1 MGVTVQLSKLYQ
13 AEPEIR
19 NDLQG
24 RIEVF
29 DQNIRSFEK
38 RLRAVER
45 RLSLETPQTLQAGK
59 AFSGTS
65 PDFFQEINSA
75 HPAAGSSVSPQGP
88 SVSPEASFI
97 LPGNSLL
104 SDSIPSLTG
113 EDISSFAFSA
123 VLPSSESS
131 NSSTIFLDSSS
142 EVSGI
147 SYRVKDLSA
156 LFSSL
161 SESLHSL
168 QAAIS
173 ELSDFVHSTLKPEIE
188 KLENEVKD
196 IQGQENASEEHM
208 SKFESRIEAI
218 ENRDRFTLGSIK
230 VPVEIS
236 GIAGSSVLFLTGF
249 LVWSGRWDI
258 IRSPYFSIGLAVV
271 MAGAV
276 LLKFYMVNRKQKSLT
291 N

>member
-1 MGVTVQLSKLYQ
+1 MGVMVQLSKSYQ
-13 AEPEIR
+13 VEPEIR

-45 RLSLETPQTLQAGK
+45 RLSLEAPQVLQAGK
-59 AFSGTS
+59 AYSGIFSDS
-65 PDFFQEINSA
+65 FQEMSSVNSV
-75 HPAAGSSVSPQGP
+75 AGSSVLPQGP
-88 SVSPEASFI
+88 SVSPDSSFS

-104 SDSIPSLTG
+104 SDSIPSIT
-113 EDISSFAFSA
+113 EDDISSFAFSA
-123 VLPSSESS
+123 VLPSSEAS
-131 NSSTIFLDSSS
+131 NVSTTFLDSSS
-142 EVSGI
+142 EVSGV
-147 SYRVKDLSA
+147 SYRVRDISV

-161 SESLHSL
+161 SESLRSL
-168 QAAIS
+168 QAAVS
-173 ELSDFVHSTLKPEIE
+173 ELSDFVHSNLKPEIE
-188 KLENEVKD
+188 KLDSEIED
-196 IQGQENASEEHM
+196 IKGQENASEECV
-208 SKFESRIEAI
+208 KRLESRIEFI

-236 GIAGSSVLFLTGF
+236 GIAGSSVLFLTG
-249 LVWSGRWDI
+249 LLILSGRWDI
-258 IRSPYFSIGLAVV
+258 IRSPYFSTGLAVI

-276 LLKFYMVNRKQKSLT
+276 LLKFYMVNRKQKSLA

>member
-1 MGVTVQLSKLYQ
+1 MVQLSKACQ

-19 NDLQG
+19 DDLQG

-45 RLSLETPQTLQAGK
+45 RLSIEMPQNLQAGK
-59 AFSGTS
+59 VHSGVS
-65 PDFFQEINSA
+65 SDSFQEVASA
-75 HPAAGSSVSPQGP
+75 KPAAHSSVTPQVP
-88 SVSPEASFI
+88 SISPESPFP
-97 LPGNSLL
+97 LSGNSLL
-104 SDSIPSLTG
+104 SESSPSITQ
-113 EDISSFAFSA
+113 ENISNFAFSS
-123 VLPSSESS
+123 VLPSSGSS
-131 NSSTIFLDSSS
+131 NPSMISLDSSS
-142 EVSGI
+142 EVSGV
-147 SYRVKDLSA
+147 SYRIKEIGT

-161 SESLHSL
+161 SESLHTL

-173 ELSDFVHSTLKPEIE
+173 ELSGFVHGSLEPEIE
-188 KLENEVKD
+188 KLEGEVRNMK
-196 IQGQENASEEHM
+196 GQEDAAQEYI
-208 SKFESRIEAI
+208 KKLESRVEFL

-236 GIAGSSVLFLTGF
+236 GIAGSSVLFLTGL

-276 LLKFYMVNRKQKSLT
+276 LLKFSMVNRKQKSLT
-291 N
+291 DQ

>member
-1 MGVTVQLSKLYQ
+1 M
-13 AEPEIR
+13 
-19 NDLQG
+19 
-24 RIEVF
+24 
-29 DQNIRSFEK
+29 
-38 RLRAVER
+38 
-45 RLSLETPQTLQAGK
+45 
-59 AFSGTS
+59 S
-65 PDFFQEINSA
+65 PDSFQEMNSA
-75 HPAAGSSVSPQGP
+75 NPAASSSVPPQGP

-113 EDISSFAFSA
+113 EDISNFAFSA
-123 VLPSSESS
+123 VLPSSEGS
-131 NSSTIFLDSSS
+131 NVPTIFLDSSS
-142 EVSGI
+142 EVSGV
-147 SYRVKDLSA
+147 SYRVRDISA

-161 SESLHSL
+161 SENLHSL

-173 ELSDFVHSTLKPEIE
+173 ELSDFVHSDLKPEVE
-188 KLENEVKD
+188 RLGNEVKD
-196 IQGQENASEEHM
+196 IQGQKNESEEHM
-208 SKFESRIEAI
+208 SKFESRIEAV
-218 ENRDRFTLGSIK
+218 ENRDKFTLGSIK

-236 GIAGSSVLFLTGF
+236 GITGSSVLFLTGF

-258 IRSPYFSIGLAVV
+258 IRSPYFSTGLAVI